1 MPFIFGTV
9 ARSNKYFSREV
20 ENAMKQLA
28 AEDPN
33 MHLIDM
39 SGAELL
45 NDRLHFTA
53 HSAEYL
59 GQQVYKQLEQI
70 IKGVTVRTD
79 ELKGKRLGI
88 IGDSYVKNHKE
99 PVKNTWHYKFAEKH
113 GMEYL
118 NYGKNGSSIAYSSPR
133 WGSDVCKI

>member
-45 NDRLHFTA
+45 NDRLHFYG
-53 HSAEYL
+53 SFGRVFGDNRYISSWNKL
-59 GQQVYKQLEQI
+59 LK
-70 IKGVTVRTD
+70 
-79 ELKGKRLGI
+79 EL
-88 IGDSYVKNHKE
+88 
-99 PVKNTWHYKFAEKH
+99 
-113 GMEYL
+113 
-118 NYGKNGSSIAYSSPR
+118 SS
-133 WGSDVCKI
+133 GLMN